1 MGAYQPQIL
10 KQKYF
15 YIPIPKSPTKKDWL
29 WWCKKGRENLPHG
42 HLSAYS
48 MLAACLY

>member
-1 MGAYQPQIL
+1 MGANQPQIL

-15 YIPIPKSPTKKDWL
+15 YSPVRKSPTKIGFGGV
-29 WWCKKGRENLPHG
+29 KKEEKNLPHG